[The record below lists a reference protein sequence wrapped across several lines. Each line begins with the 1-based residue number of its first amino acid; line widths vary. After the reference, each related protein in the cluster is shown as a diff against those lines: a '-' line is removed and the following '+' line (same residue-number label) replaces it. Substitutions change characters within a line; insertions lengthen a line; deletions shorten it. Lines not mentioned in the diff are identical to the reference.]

1 MHNIKEYT
9 NFKDYKLIIA
19 IAIPMI
25 ISNISTPIL
34 GIVDTSIIG
43 RISIEQIGAIAIG
56 SSLLSFVYFC
66 FSFFRMGTTGLIA
79 QAWGINDIN
88 NIYRILKSNIFIA
101 FLCSLICIPLIL
113 IFKNFL
119 LDIYTTNIEI
129 HNHASIYINIRIFG
143 APATFINFIIFGFL
157 LGSKKPW
164 ELLKLVLFMNLLNI
178 ILDLYLGLYLSMQ
191 LQGIAYGTLISEF
204 SGMLLGLYYVKRNIP
219 SIKDKNI
226 TINITNNIFKIVKS
240 NTNLFIRT
248 SLILI
253 SILMFTAIGSRLG
266 NTILAANAILIM
278 LQMFISYSLDGFA
291 QAAEVLIGNEFSKKN
306 KNKIIKIAISSTIIS
321 FIFAIIYFLIFYLF
335 IDNIIILMTSIN
347 SVIVETQNYALWI
360 IVSPLISF
368 LSFQMDGIFIGANKT
383 RMMRNTVIISFIIFI
398 ISLCI
403 LVPIYE
409 NNGLWLSFILFLFLR
424 GVLLATKFKEIF
436 NFN

>member
-88 NIYRILKSNIFIA
+88 NIYRILKSNMFIA

-129 HNHASIYINIRIFG
+129 HNHASLYINIRIFG

-191 LQGIAYGTLISEF
+191 LKGIAYGTLISEF
-204 SGMLLGLYYVKRNIP
+204 SGMLLGLYYVKRNLPIL
-219 SIKDKNI
+219 KDKNI
-226 TINITNNIFKIVKS
+226 TINITNNIFKIIKS

-306 KNKIIKIAISSTIIS
+306 KNKIIKVAISSTIIS

-347 SVIVETQNYALWI
+347 SVILETQNYAIWI

-383 RMMRNTVIISFIIFI
+383 RIMRNTVIISFIIFI

-424 GVLLATKFKEIF
+424 GVLLVTKFKEIY

>member
-9 NFKDYKLIIA
+9 NFKYYKLIIA

-88 NIYRILKSNIFIA
+88 NIYRILKSNMFIA

-129 HNHASIYINIRIFG
+129 HNHASLYINIRIFG

-164 ELLKLVLFMNLLNI
+164 ELLKLVLFINLLNI

-191 LQGIAYGTLISEF
+191 LKGIAYGTLISEF

-226 TINITNNIFKIVKS
+226 TINLTNNIFKIVKS

-347 SVIVETQNYALWI
+347 SVILETQNYALWI

-383 RMMRNTVIISFIIFI
+383 RIMRNTVIISFIIFI

-403 LVPIYE
+403 FVPIYE

-424 GVLLATKFKEIF
+424 GVLLVTKFKEKF

>member
-9 NFKDYKLIIA
+9 NFKYYKLIIA

-88 NIYRILKSNIFIA
+88 NIYRILKSNMFIA

-129 HNHASIYINIRIFG
+129 HNHASLYINIRIFG

-191 LQGIAYGTLISEF
+191 LKGIAYGTLISEF

-383 RMMRNTVIISFIIFI
+383 RIMRNTVIISFIIFI

-424 GVLLATKFKEIF
+424 GVLLVTRFKEIF

>member
-9 NFKDYKLIIA
+9 NFKYYKLIIA

-88 NIYRILKSNIFIA
+88 NIYRILKSNMFIA

-129 HNHASIYINIRIFG
+129 HNHASLYINIRIFG

-164 ELLKLVLFMNLLNI
+164 ELLKLVLFINLLNI

-191 LQGIAYGTLISEF
+191 LKGIAYGTLISEF

-226 TINITNNIFKIVKS
+226 TINLTNNIFKIVKS

-306 KNKIIKIAISSTIIS
+306 KNKIIKVAISSTIIS

-335 IDNIIILMTSIN
+335 IDNIILLMTSIN
-347 SVIVETQNYALWI
+347 SVIVETQNYSTWI

-383 RMMRNTVIISFIIFI
+383 RIMRNTVIISFIIFI

-409 NNGLWLSFILFLFLR
+409 NNGLWLSFILFLFFR

>member
-9 NFKDYKLIIA
+9 NFKYYKLIIA

-129 HNHASIYINIRIFG
+129 HKHASLYINIRIFG

-164 ELLKLVLFMNLLNI
+164 ELLKLVLFMNILNI

-191 LQGIAYGTLISEF
+191 LKGIAYGTLISEF
-204 SGMLLGLYYVKRNIP
+204 SGMLLGLYYVKGNIP

-226 TINITNNIFKIVKS
+226 TINIKNNIFKIVKS

-335 IDNIIILMTSIN
+335 IDHIIILMTSIN
-347 SVIVETQNYALWI
+347 SVILETQNYALWI

-383 RMMRNTVIISFIIFI
+383 RIMRNL
-398 ISLCI
+398 SLI
-403 LVPIYE
+403 HI
-409 NNGLWLSFILFLFLR
+409 
-424 GVLLATKFKEIF
+424 
-436 NFN
+436 

>member
-79 QAWGINDIN
+79 QSWGINDIN
-88 NIYRILKSNIFIA
+88 NIYRILKSNMFIA

-119 LDIYTTNIEI
+119 LDIYTTNTEI
-129 HNHASIYINIRIFG
+129 HNHASLYINIRIFG

-191 LQGIAYGTLISEF
+191 LKGIAYGTLISEF

-226 TINITNNIFKIVKS
+226 TINITNNILKIVKS

-291 QAAEVLIGNEFSKKN
+291 QAAEVLIGNQFSKKN
-306 KNKIIKIAISSTIIS
+306 KNKIIKIAISSSIIS
-321 FIFAIIYFLIFYLF
+321 FIFSIIYFLIFYLF
-335 IDNIIILMTSIN
+335 IDNIILLMTSIN

-383 RMMRNTVIISFIIFI
+383 RIMRNTVIISFIIFI
-398 ISLCI
+398 VSLCI

-424 GVLLATKFKEIF
+424 GVLLVTKFKEIY

>member
-9 NFKDYKLIIA
+9 NFKYYKLIIA

-88 NIYRILKSNIFIA
+88 NIYRILKSNMFIA

-119 LDIYTTNIEI
+119 LDIYTTDIEI
-129 HNHASIYINIRIFG
+129 HNHASLYINIRIFG

-164 ELLKLVLFMNLLNI
+164 ELLKLVLFINLLNI

-191 LQGIAYGTLISEF
+191 LKGIAYGTLISEF

-226 TINITNNIFKIVKS
+226 TINLTNNIFKIVKS

-383 RMMRNTVIISFIIFI
+383 RIMRNTVIISFIIFI

-424 GVLLATKFKEIF
+424 GVLLVTRFKEIF

>member
-129 HNHASIYINIRIFG
+129 HKHASLYINIRIFG

-164 ELLKLVLFMNLLNI
+164 ELLKLVLFMNILNI

-191 LQGIAYGTLISEF
+191 LKGIAYGTLISEF
-204 SGMLLGLYYVKRNIP
+204 SGMLLGLYYVKGNIP

-226 TINITNNIFKIVKS
+226 TINIKNNIFKIVKS

-335 IDNIIILMTSIN
+335 IDHIIILMTSIN
-347 SVIVETQNYALWI
+347 SVILETQNYALWI

-424 GVLLATKFKEIF
+424 GVLLVIKFKEIF

>member
-9 NFKDYKLIIA
+9 NFKYYKLIIA

-88 NIYRILKSNIFIA
+88 NIYRILKSNMFIA

-129 HNHASIYINIRIFG
+129 HNHASLYINIRIFG

-191 LQGIAYGTLISEF
+191 LKGIAYGTLISEF

-383 RMMRNTVIISFIIFI
+383 RIMRNTVIISFIIFI

>member
-9 NFKDYKLIIA
+9 NFKYYKLIIA

-129 HNHASIYINIRIFG
+129 HKHASLYINIRIFG

-164 ELLKLVLFMNLLNI
+164 ELLKLVLFMNILNI

-191 LQGIAYGTLISEF
+191 LKGIAYGTLISEF
-204 SGMLLGLYYVKRNIP
+204 SGMLLGLYYVKGNIP

-226 TINITNNIFKIVKS
+226 TINIKNNIFKIVKS

-335 IDNIIILMTSIN
+335 IDHIIILMTSIN
-347 SVIVETQNYALWI
+347 SVILETQNYALWI

-383 RMMRNTVIISFIIFI
+383 RIMRNTVIISFIIFI

-424 GVLLATKFKEIF
+424 GVLLVIKFKEIF

>member
-9 NFKDYKLIIA
+9 NFKYYKLIIA

-79 QAWGINDIN
+79 QARGINDIN
-88 NIYRILKSNIFIA
+88 NIYRILKSNMFIA

-129 HNHASIYINIRIFG
+129 HNHASLYINIRIFG

-191 LQGIAYGTLISEF
+191 LKGIAYGTLISEF

-383 RMMRNTVIISFIIFI
+383 RIMRNTVIISFIIFI

-424 GVLLATKFKEIF
+424 GVLLVTKFKEIY

>member
-9 NFKDYKLIIA
+9 NFKYYKLIIA

-129 HNHASIYINIRIFG
+129 HNHASLYINIRIFG

-164 ELLKLVLFMNLLNI
+164 ELLKLVLFINLLNI

-191 LQGIAYGTLISEF
+191 LKGIAYGTLISEF

-347 SVIVETQNYALWI
+347 SVILETQNYALWI

-383 RMMRNTVIISFIIFI
+383 RIMRNTVIISFIIFI

-424 GVLLATKFKEIF
+424 GVLLVTKFKEIF

>member
-9 NFKDYKLIIA
+9 NFKYYKLIIA

-88 NIYRILKSNIFIA
+88 NIYRILKSNMFIA

-129 HNHASIYINIRIFG
+129 HNHASLYINIRIFG

-164 ELLKLVLFMNLLNI
+164 ELLKLVIFMNLLNI

-191 LQGIAYGTLISEF
+191 LKGIAYGTLISEF

-306 KNKIIKIAISSTIIS
+306 KNKIIKITISSTIIS

-347 SVIVETQNYALWI
+347 SVILETQNYALWI

-383 RMMRNTVIISFIIFI
+383 RIMRNTVIISFIIFI

-424 GVLLATKFKEIF
+424 GVLLVTKFKEIY

>member
-9 NFKDYKLIIA
+9 NFKYYKLIIA

-88 NIYRILKSNIFIA
+88 NIYRILKSNMFIA

-119 LDIYTTNIEI
+119 LNIYTTNIEI
-129 HNHASIYINIRIFG
+129 HNHASLYINIRIFG

-191 LQGIAYGTLISEF
+191 LKGIAYGTLISEF

-383 RMMRNTVIISFIIFI
+383 RIMRNTVIISFIIFI

-424 GVLLATKFKEIF
+424 GVLLVTKFKEIF

>member
-1 MHNIKEYT
+1 
-9 NFKDYKLIIA
+9 
-19 IAIPMI
+19 MI

-88 NIYRILKSNIFIA
+88 NIYRILKSNMFIA

-119 LDIYTTNIEI
+119 LDIYTTNFEI
-129 HNHASIYINIRIFG
+129 HNHASLYINIRIFG

-191 LQGIAYGTLISEF
+191 LKGIAYGTLISEF

-383 RMMRNTVIISFIIFI
+383 RIMRNTVIISFIIFI

-424 GVLLATKFKEIF
+424 GVLLVTKFKEIF

>member
-88 NIYRILKSNIFIA
+88 NIYRILKSNMFIA

-129 HNHASIYINIRIFG
+129 HKHASLYINIRIFG

-191 LQGIAYGTLISEF
+191 LKGIAYGTLISEF

-383 RMMRNTVIISFIIFI
+383 RIMRNTVIISFIIFI

-424 GVLLATKFKEIF
+424 GVLLVTKFKEIF

>member
-9 NFKDYKLIIA
+9 NFKNYKLIIA

-79 QAWGINDIN
+79 QARGINDIN
-88 NIYRILKSNIFIA
+88 NIYRILKSNMFIA

-119 LDIYTTNIEI
+119 LVIYTKYIEI
-129 HNHASIYINIRIFG
+129 HNHASLYINIRIFG

-191 LQGIAYGTLISEF
+191 LKGIAYGTLISEF
-204 SGMLLGLYYVKRNIP
+204 SGMLLGLYYVKRNLPIL
-219 SIKDKNI
+219 KNKNI
-226 TINITNNIFKIVKS
+226 TINITNNIFKIIKS

-383 RMMRNTVIISFIIFI
+383 RIMRNTVIISFIIFI

-424 GVLLATKFKEIF
+424 GVLLLTKFKEIY

>member
-9 NFKDYKLIIA
+9 NFKYYKLIIA

-88 NIYRILKSNIFIA
+88 NIYRILKSNMFIA

-119 LDIYTTNIEI
+119 LDIYTTNIDI

-178 ILDLYLGLYLSMQ
+178 ILDLYFGLYLSMN
-191 LQGIAYGTLISEF
+191 LKGIAYGTLISEF

-347 SVIVETQNYALWI
+347 SVILETQNYAIWI

-383 RMMRNTVIISFIIFI
+383 RIMRNTVIISFIIFI

-424 GVLLATKFKEIF
+424 GVLLVTKFKEIF

>member
-9 NFKDYKLIIA
+9 NFKYYKLIIA

-43 RISIEQIGAIAIG
+43 RIRIEQIGAIAIG

-88 NIYRILKSNIFIA
+88 NIYRILKSNMFIA

-129 HNHASIYINIRIFG
+129 HNHASLYINIRIFG

-164 ELLKLVLFMNLLNI
+164 ELLKLVLFINLLNI

-191 LQGIAYGTLISEF
+191 LKGIAYGTLISEF

-226 TINITNNIFKIVKS
+226 TINLTNNIFKIVKS

-321 FIFAIIYFLIFYLF
+321 FIFALIYFLIFYLF

-383 RMMRNTVIISFIIFI
+383 RIMRNTVIISFIIFI

-409 NNGLWLSFILFLFLR
+409 NNGLWLSFILFLFFR

>member
-34 GIVDTSIIG
+34 GIVDTAIIG

-88 NIYRILKSNIFIA
+88 NIYRILKSNMFIA

-129 HNHASIYINIRIFG
+129 HNHASLYINIRIFG

-164 ELLKLVLFMNLLNI
+164 ELLKLVLFMNILNI

-191 LQGIAYGTLISEF
+191 LKGIAYGTLISEF
-204 SGMLLGLYYVKRNIP
+204 SGMLLGLYYVKGNIP
-219 SIKDKNI
+219 SIKYKNI
-226 TINITNNIFKIVKS
+226 TINIKNNIFKIVKS

-383 RMMRNTVIISFIIFI
+383 RIMRNTVIISFIIFI

-409 NNGLWLSFILFLFLR
+409 NNGLWLSFILFLFFR

>member
-9 NFKDYKLIIA
+9 NFKYYKLIIA

-88 NIYRILKSNIFIA
+88 NIYRILKSNMFIA

-129 HNHASIYINIRIFG
+129 HNHASLYINIRIFG

-164 ELLKLVLFMNLLNI
+164 ELLKLVIFMNLLNI

-191 LQGIAYGTLISEF
+191 LKGIAYGTLISEF

-335 IDNIIILMTSIN
+335 IDNIIILMTSID

-383 RMMRNTVIISFIIFI
+383 RIMRNTVIISFIIFI

-424 GVLLATKFKEIF
+424 GVLLVTKFKEIY

>member
-9 NFKDYKLIIA
+9 NFKYYKLIIA
-19 IAIPMI
+19 KAIPMI

-88 NIYRILKSNIFIA
+88 NIYRILKSNMFIA

-129 HNHASIYINIRIFG
+129 HNHASLYINIRIFG

-191 LQGIAYGTLISEF
+191 LKGIAYGTLISEF

-383 RMMRNTVIISFIIFI
+383 RIMRNTVIISFIIFI

-424 GVLLATKFKEIF
+424 GVLLVTKFKEIY

>member
-9 NFKDYKLIIA
+9 NFKYYKLIIA

-88 NIYRILKSNIFIA
+88 NIYRILKSNMFIA

-129 HNHASIYINIRIFG
+129 HNHASLYINIRIFG

-191 LQGIAYGTLISEF
+191 LKGIAYGTLISEF

-226 TINITNNIFKIVKS
+226 TINLTNNIFKIVKS

-383 RMMRNTVIISFIIFI
+383 RIMRNTVIISFIIFI

-424 GVLLATKFKEIF
+424 GVLLVTKFKEIF

>member
-9 NFKDYKLIIA
+9 NFKNYKLIIA

-88 NIYRILKSNIFIA
+88 NIYRILKSNMFIA

-129 HNHASIYINIRIFG
+129 HNHASLYINIRIFG

-191 LQGIAYGTLISEF
+191 LEGIAYGTLISEF

-219 SIKDKNI
+219 SMKDKNI

-306 KNKIIKIAISSTIIS
+306 KNKIIKIAISSTITS

-383 RMMRNTVIISFIIFI
+383 RIMRNTVIISFIIFI